1 MACETCRLIL
11 PQTRKND
18 LRPCP
23 LFWYNPR
30 ERRHFAITNEKVPRP
45 SPEPLDH
52 SLCEPPR
59 GRAEREILS
68 ADTMHEGCSPRLLVC
83 KQNPDPL
90 HTDVGGAT
98 FSRQL
103 AVSPSGRSD
112 SRSRKLTTIVVSFG
126 FNISNHSTPEFDSRS
141 CAVPVG
147 WLQEDHSHLALL
159 ACACRRDQQ
168 QHHDAIDRHNRRGCL
183 YPADE

>member
-1 MACETCRLIL
+1 M
-11 PQTRKND
+11 PSQTRKYRAPAQNH
-18 LRPCP
+18 LII
-23 LFWYNPR
+23 
-30 ERRHFAITNEKVPRP
+30 HFANP
-45 SPEPLDH
+45 PEA
-52 SLCEPPR
+52 EQR
-59 GRAEREILS
+59 GRSSQLIPC
-68 ADTMHEGCSPRLLVC
+68 MHEGCSPRLLVC

-103 AVSPSGRSD
+103 AASPSGRSD
-112 SRSRKLTTIVVSFG
+112 SRSRKLTTIVVSFD